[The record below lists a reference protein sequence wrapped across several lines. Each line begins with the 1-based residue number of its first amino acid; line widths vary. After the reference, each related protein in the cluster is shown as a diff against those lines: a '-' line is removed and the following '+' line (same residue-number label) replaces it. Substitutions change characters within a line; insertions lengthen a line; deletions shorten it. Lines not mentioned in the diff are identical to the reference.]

1 MGKEVKTL
9 RITDKAHK
17 LLMLERIR
25 TGVPAN
31 RQVEIL
37 IEKEVAN
44 AKVDLQRDATAS
56 GVAKETT

>member
-1 MGKEVKTL
+1 MKTL
-9 RITDKAHK
+9 RISDKAHR
-17 LLMLERIR
+17 LLMTQRLL

-44 AKVDLQRDATAS
+44 AKDDLQRDAPAS
-56 GVAKETT
+56 KVAEKKT